1 MRGPSCDN
9 VAKGGFLPPHWGSST
24 KGNHTPPRGGLPLRG
39 NPPRRKGSSPPGE
52 TTHSPPGEPLP
63 TGGDHHT
70 PHRESLSPPGEMDHG
85 NQPVRLHTVPGTGTP
100 HIQAYQPSA
109 RVIRPTYKG
118 RGLDSKTRQGPP
130 LFYNTTEPSH
140 YREVGTFHPQ
150 GIRNH
155 TPQGDSLLTV
165 NHKPLT

>member
-1 MRGPSCDN
+1 M
-9 VAKGGFLPPHWGSST
+9 
-24 KGNHTPPRGGLPLRG
+24 
-39 NPPRRKGSSPPGE
+39 
-52 TTHSPPGEPLP
+52 
-63 TGGDHHT
+63 
-70 PHRESLSPPGEMDHG
+70 
-85 NQPVRLHTVPGTGTP
+85 RLHTVPGTGTP

-155 TPQGDSLLTV
+155 TPQGDSSPNGKSQTV
-165 NHKPLT
+165 NLNQKSINGKTLNPKPETRIPKPQTPNPKS